1 MSLIDKAEISHNP
14 SYDFMASMFRLNCNE
29 KMCIENS
36 SNGVKDDQ
44 EINSWVVKTRAKL
57 TKDIQEL
64 LDIFFNFETYYGVC
78 LIPVIPLYN
87 PKDIPDFIKIL
98 NDTPSGVMLGKFIGT
113 GYGVSDEPVP
123 LSTIEEMMK
132 DEKKA
137 VSFINSDV
145 MIPSKYKW
153 QLLEFFMKPE
163 EMKKNLLMLLR
174 WYYENIYIHDMIDF
188 EQIVKDQ
195 EQDIREK
202 IEKYKDEY
210 IELLS
215 SSRYG
220 KNTTV
225 DKIFIAISYFYQN
238 CTLHSFNIFKG
249 KYIDFYLLG
258 YKYQKE
264 VIEKRHYLLSGVQ
277 VFKTL
282 ADETRLNILKLI
294 IKKPCYG
301 REIAHKLDLSNSTVS
316 HHMSLLVQSG
326 IVTSEVD
333 ENRLYYRVEVDKIKE
348 LLNDSIDKLLK

>member
-1 MSLIDKAEISHNP
+1 MSLIDKVEISDNP
-14 SYDFMASMFRLNCNE
+14 AYDFMASMFRLNCNE
-29 KMCIENS
+29 KMRGEDL
-36 SNGVKDDQ
+36 SNGVKDNQ

-57 TKDIQEL
+57 TKDIQGL
-64 LDIFFNFETYYGVC
+64 LDMFFNFETYYGVC

-87 PKDIPDFIKIL
+87 PIDIPDFIKIL
-98 NDTPSGVMLGKFIGT
+98 NDIPSAVLLGKFIGT

-123 LSTIEEMMK
+123 LPIIEEMIK

-137 VSFINSDV
+137 VSFINSDI

-163 EMKKNLLMLLR
+163 EMKKNLIMLLR

-188 EQIVKDQ
+188 GQIIKNQ

-210 IELLS
+210 IELLGN
-215 SSRYG
+215 SRYT
-220 KNTTV
+220 KNTRV
-225 DKIFIAISYFYQN
+225 DKIYIAVSYFYES
-238 CTLHSFNIFKG
+238 CTLRSDNIFKG
-249 KYIDFYLLG
+249 KYIELYLLG

-294 IKKPCYG
+294 FKKPCYG
-301 REIAHKLDLSNSTVS
+301 REIAHKLNLSNSTVS
-316 HHMSLLVQSG
+316 HHMSLLVASG
-326 IVTSEVD
+326 IATSEVD
-333 ENRLYYRVEVDKIKE
+333 ENRLYYRVEADKIKE